1 MLIPDFPSSEPVRP
15 PDTIAVAANRM
26 TNQFDPQQRHG
37 YSRQHLRDHLPYRCG
52 TIRCITFFLLLLAG
66 LATPVAAQVPGTQ
79 QIEATQARAV
89 SYRPEFRAYA
99 RVEPISLVT
108 VKSGLD
114 GVIADLSAQPG
125 QRLSAG
131 EVFAHLGGAEQV
143 KARVEAQARLAAA
156 EQDLVQA
163 RDSEK
168 AVADTYRRK
177 LADRTQLDQAKTKL
191 AAAQASV
198 TEAKAELAQLETLDS
213 IDTPVSGRVVA
224 LSTASGSRVARDDP
238 VLTIQP
244 DHDLWLR
251 AVFYDLP
258 TDRLSPGRAA
268 KFVPANGAKELPV
281 SFAQRLPS
289 LRKDGGLTA
298 FFEADASEP
307 SWTGGESGE
316 VVVTGESRAAVT
328 VPSSAL
334 ILDQGRWWVLVHSA
348 DGLRRQAVEPG
359 PSRGLQT
366 LILQGL
372 AAGDAVVVRDAYLLF
387 HRDFGQHYTPP
398 D

>member
-1 MLIPDFPSSEPVRP
+1 MLIPHFPSSEPARSS
-15 PDTIAVAANRM
+15 DTIAVAANRM
-26 TNQFDPQQRHG
+26 AKQVDPQHRHG
-37 YSRQHLRDHLPYRCG
+37 YPLQHRRDRSPCRCG
-52 TIRCITFFLLLLAG
+52 ALCYLACLLSLVG
-66 LATPVAAQVPGTQ
+66 LATPLAAQVPGMPQ
-79 QIEATQARAV
+79 VEAVPARAV
-89 SYRPEFRAYA
+89 SYRPEFRGYA

-108 VKSGLD
+108 VKAGLD
-114 GVIADLSAQPG
+114 GVIADLSARPG

-143 KARVEAQARLAAA
+143 KARAEAKARLTAA

-163 RDSEK
+163 RDTEK

-177 LADRTQLDQAKTKL
+177 LTDRAQLDRAKTKL

-198 TEAKAELAQLETLDS
+198 TEAEAELAQLETLDS
-213 IDTPVSGRVVA
+213 IDVPVSGRVVA
-224 LSTASGSRVARDDP
+224 LSMASGSRVARDDP
-238 VLTIQP
+238 VLSIQP

-258 TDRLSPGRAA
+258 TDRLIPGRAA
-268 KFVPANGAKELPV
+268 RFVPANGAQELPV
-281 SFAQRLPS
+281 HFAQRLPS
-289 LRKDGGLTA
+289 LRPDGGVTA
-298 FFEADASEP
+298 FFEADESDP
-307 SWTGGESGE
+307 PWTGGESGE
-316 VVVTGESRAAVT
+316 VVVTGEPRPAVS

-334 ILDQGRWWVLVHSA
+334 ILDRGRWWVLVRST
-348 DGLRRQAVEPG
+348 DGLHRQAVEPG
-359 PSRGLQT
+359 PSRGLQN